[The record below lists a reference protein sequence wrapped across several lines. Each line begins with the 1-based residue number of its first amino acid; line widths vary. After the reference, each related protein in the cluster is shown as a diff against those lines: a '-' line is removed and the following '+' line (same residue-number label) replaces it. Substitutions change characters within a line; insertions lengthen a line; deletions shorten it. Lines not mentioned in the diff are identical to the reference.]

1 MNFFSILKEIAG
13 SFFGGEKFRRIPL
26 VFSCLLF
33 AFYLVKTFSPA
44 SNGGAFTFFMPDSLE
59 YSMGCASLLESGRY
73 GIQLDG
79 MFYPSRY
86 LPWFSAMICLPAVR
100 LFHGDILAAVY
111 SIWFCAGGAVL
122 LAFLLGRKNGSWM
135 TGLCAAS
142 LLFLSPMFRLMLQM
156 VMTEIPYIFFLL
168 LMLAAWL
175 KMTERDEVNW
185 KMTVLFA
192 VLTAFAG
199 AIRSSA
205 FPMLILPFG
214 YCILKTPSWRKRILL
229 TALLAAPSCLVFL
242 GSFLYDHRT
251 FGSGFRNGY
260 QYWCSVPYDHPSLC
274 FSFSY
279 IEDNLRSIVS
289 NVFFP
294 VIVCEIVVIV
304 LALFLYRKKQ
314 VENSDERKRLFTA
327 ERLFALV
334 QGTILLFLYL
344 PYFFT
349 DSSRFFMPIEALL
362 AIPAVVAFEILLQK
376 WKILL
381 RCGMVLLL
389 GLGIW
394 KTAAHRN
401 YRFGSAAIVGELKL
415 ADKFLPEN
423 AALISDNNCA
433 LFEYY
438 FVKKTDRRYIP
449 LSRGQEYLNKVVTPA
464 YPGPLDPPPR
474 GPFDHQAEALL
485 RAPGC
490 SRPYRWTIE
499 EGPERF
505 RQLLRER
512 PVFLL
517 TRDYLQHQDRLRT
530 MFPDAVFYLA
540 KNEEFQIVQM
550 FIPNGGK

>member
-1 MNFFSILKEIAG
+1 MKILSMLKEITG
-13 SFFGGEKFRRIPL
+13 SFFGREKRAWFPL
-26 VFSCLLF
+26 AFSCILF
-33 AFYLVKTFSPA
+33 VLYLIKTFSPA
-44 SNGGAFTFFMPDSLE
+44 SNGGALIFPPDALE

-111 SIWFCAGGAVL
+111 SIWFCAAGAVL

-142 LLFLSPMFRLMLQM
+142 LLFLSPMFRPMIQM

-175 KMTERDEVNW
+175 KITESDEVSW
-185 KMTVLFA
+185 KMAALFA
-192 VLTAFAG
+192 ILTAFAG

-205 FPMLILPFG
+205 FPMLILPFV
-214 YCILKTPSWRKRILL
+214 YSILKTSSWRKRILL
-229 TALLAAPSCLVFL
+229 TGLLVVPSCLVLL
-242 GSFLYDHRT
+242 GGFLYNYKT

-260 QYWCSVPYDHPSLC
+260 QYWCSVPYDYPSLC

-279 IEDNLRSIVS
+279 IKDNLRNIVS

-294 VIVCEIVVIV
+294 AVVCEILVII
-304 LALFLYRKKQ
+304 LAVFLYRKKK
-314 VENSDERKRLFTA
+314 VEISDERKRLFTA
-327 ERLFALV
+327 EILFALM
-334 QGTILLFLYL
+334 QGMILLLLYL

-349 DSSRFFMPIEALL
+349 DNSRFFMPVEALL
-362 AIPAVVAFEILLQK
+362 TVPAVVAFELLLQK

-381 RCGMVLLL
+381 RCGMILLL

-394 KTAAHRN
+394 ETAT
-401 YRFGSAAIVGELKL
+401 YRTYRLRSSAMIEELKL
-415 ADKFLPEN
+415 ADKFLPED
-423 AALISDNNCA
+423 AALISDNDCA

-449 LSRGQEYLNKVVTPA
+449 LSRGQEYLNKVIVPVSV
-464 YPGPLDPPPR
+464 GPLDPPPR
-474 GPFDHQAEALL
+474 SPSDHQTEALL

-490 SRPYRWTIE
+490 FRPYRWTIE
-499 EGPERF
+499 EGPEQL
-505 RQLLRER
+505 RQLLKER

-517 TRDYLQHQDRLRT
+517 TGDYLQHQDRLRT
-530 MFPDAVFYLA
+530 MFPDAAFYLA